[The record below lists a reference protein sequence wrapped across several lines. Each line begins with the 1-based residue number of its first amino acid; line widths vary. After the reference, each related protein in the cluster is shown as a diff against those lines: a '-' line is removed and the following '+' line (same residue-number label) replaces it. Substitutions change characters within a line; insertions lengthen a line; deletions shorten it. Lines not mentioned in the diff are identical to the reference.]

1 MDRLPH
7 VFDAVEA
14 AGGLWDAGDT
24 FATWREQF
32 KVTAT
37 DGGVV
42 AVLVQRTKGHQGVSD
57 GRRVENVIEGEG
69 GLVAAVRHVDGEGT
83 HPDGREPLLV
93 HGVEVDW
100 RVKYCVGGEIRL
112 VRGDVS
118 CCTQV
123 V

>member
-14 AGGLWDAGDT
+14 AGGLRDAGDA

-32 KVTAT
+32 EVTAAN
-37 DGGVV
+37 GGAV
-42 AVLVQRTKGHQGVSD
+42 AVLVQRAEGHQGVSD
-57 GRRVENVIEGEG
+57 SRHVKNVVEGEV
-69 GLVAAVRHVDGEGT
+69 GLVAAIRCVDGEGT
-83 HPDGREPLLV
+83 HPNSGEPLLV
-93 HGVEVDW
+93 RGVEVDW
-100 RVKYCVGGEIRL
+100 RVKYCVGGKSGL

-118 CCTQV
+118 CCARV